1 MTINPFD
8 ILKNAQKI
16 QEQIG
21 PLKDKLAAIRVTGVS
36 GGGMV
41 ELDMNGQMELTDV
54 RISAEAMDMQDR
66 DLLQELIKAAHM
78 SGMEKIRSQ
87 LGRELGSMTG
97 MPGMADILGAQ

>member
-21 PLKDKLAAIRVTGVS
+21 PFKDKLATIKVTGVS

-41 ELDMNGQMELTDV
+41 ELDINGQMELTDV
-54 RISAEAMDMQDR
+54 RISVEAMDMRDR
-66 DLLQELIKAAHM
+66 DLLQELIKAAHV

-87 LGRELGSMTG
+87 LSRELGSMAG
-97 MPGMADILGAQ
+97 VPGMADLLGAQ